1 MTKYFAITNLI
12 TITPLTGCETA
23 DTAAAMLNGLFPNTI
38 SLIAPKE
45 LLITLAANIE
55 EALETDEIGGDPA
68 HVAHLSPEELASDRA
83 MIGEML
89 HDRIH
94 KDVDN
99 YRPVFS
105 KEKE

>member
-23 DTAAAMLNGLFPNTI
+23 DTAVDMLSGMFPNAF
-38 SLIAPKE
+38 SLIAKKE
-45 LLITLAANIE
+45 TLIALAENINR
-55 EALETDEIGGDPA
+55 ALETDEIGGDPA

>member
-1 MTKYFAITNLI
+1 MTKFFAVTNLSTFYSPDLLLAI
-12 TITPLTGCETA
+12 TITGQLNLLT
-23 DTAAAMLNGLFPNTI
+23 
-38 SLIAPKE
+38 LIDN
-45 LLITLAANIE
+45 LAKSRGIE